1 MFHSYKSII
10 KPFSIANIISS
21 TLLLKVRK
29 FYQIHLQTKKANLNY
44 MTAPETT
51 WFIPERVNVCAY
63 IANVESFHALHIG

>member
-1 MFHSYKSII
+1 
-10 KPFSIANIISS
+10 
-21 TLLLKVRK
+21 
-29 FYQIHLQTKKANLNY
+29 

>member
-1 MFHSYKSII
+1 MFHSNTLVI

-21 TLLLKVRK
+21 TFLLKILK
-29 FYQIHLQTKKANLNY
+29 FYQIHLQRKKANLNY